1 MSKPQSLEYGGGGGG
16 GCSEQLPSITSI
28 TSPVPLSSLP
38 ILQPCPT
45 ALMLPL
51 PYTPFDQSQ
60 SVVNYGSLIASQH
73 QTNYHTA
80 PLPSSSSSFQYQPHH
95 QHHQEEESQAES
107 SGAEE
112 EDIFLCGGC
121 KQEFSSYSVFSGHK
135 KKCGARRGKKC
146 ENKAGMSSNP
156 NLEATAISLLANQF
170 SQKRD
175 DTDSTI
181 PIWTEAG
188 VGPDKLDNE
197 QGEPPMI
204 CITMDHQA
212 QPVQYSDS
220 SLTSLT
226 AVSSPAATTNL
237 DMQECTINFSLSDS
251 GQLQFEHPGVLLQPP
266 APTVPPPTTGEE
278 KIAMEDQ
285 QEVVHLNHNEE
296 EKLKTA
302 AAKKPTKKETT
313 DRKLHQCTFV
323 GCLFVTK
330 YSKDLTR
337 HMTVHT
343 GERPYTCQICLKS
356 FGRQDKLNRHLQIHT
371 GYKPFACAACDYKT
385 MERSTLK
392 KHMRVHT
399 DERPYHCQICPY
411 KSKDSSQL
419 TVHLRTHTGD
429 APFCCQFKGCSATFK
444 TASDLTRHIRTH
456 TGERDSREFSHVY
469 YLTFLIF

>member
-1 MSKPQSLEYGGGGGG
+1 MDYTGLGGGGGG
-16 GCSEQLPSITSI
+16 GGLPSITSI

-38 ILQPCPT
+38 ILQSCPT

-60 SVVNYGSLIASQH
+60 PVVNYGNLLAGQH
-73 QTNYHTA
+73 QNNYPQSS
-80 PLPSSSSSFQYQPHH
+80 PLSSSSFQYH
-95 QHHQEEESQAES
+95 QHHQPDQAGEAPADS
-107 SGAEE
+107 SGEEE
-112 EDIFLCGGC
+112 EDVFLCGGC
-121 KQEFSSYSVFSGHK
+121 KQEFSSYSVFSRHK
-135 KKCGARRGKKC
+135 KKCGARRSKKC
-146 ENKAGMSSNP
+146 ESKAGVSSNP
-156 NLEATAISLLANQF
+156 HLEATAISLLANQF

-188 VGPDKLDNE
+188 VGPDKLETE
-197 QGEPPMI
+197 QSESPMI

-212 QPVQYSDS
+212 QSVQYAES

-226 AVSSPAATTNL
+226 TVSSPATSNNL
-237 DMQECTINFSLSDS
+237 EMQECTINFSLSDS
-251 GQLQFEHPGVLLQPP
+251 GQLQFEDPGVLMQPP
-266 APTVPPPTTGEE
+266 APPPPPPATSGEE
-278 KIAMEDQ
+278 KLSLEDQ
-285 QEVVHLNHNEE
+285 QEAVHLNQAQ
-296 EKLKTA
+296 EKKPKTA
-302 AAKKPTKKETT
+302 GAKKTAKKETT

-343 GERPYTCQICLKS
+343 GERPFTCQICLKS
-356 FGRQDKLNRHLQIHT
+356 FGRQDKLNRHLQIHS

-429 APFCCQFKGCSATFK
+429 APFSCQYKGCSATFK

-456 TGERDSREFSHVY
+456 TGKRERES
-469 YLTFLIF
+469 FLYDFHLNCFVFR